1 MTAPPRLAERLERS
15 ARCDAFAVAWREF
28 FGDVLDPDRCADV
41 DGLRELV
48 RRERPAV
55 TGTGRELRTVEAY
68 DAEMSKA
75 ARRRAK
81 LAALMA

>member
-28 FGDVLDPDRCADV
+28 FGDDLDPDRCADV
-41 DGLRELV
+41 LGLGASV

-55 TGTGRELRTVEAY
+55 TDRERRALEAY
-68 DAEMSKA
+68 DAALSEV
-75 ARRRAK
+75 ARRRGK
-81 LAALMA
+81 FAALLA